1 MRGSRKLTAG
11 EMAAV
16 GVEIVTVAHPWL
28 RCVKCG
34 RDWSPDGNDE
44 GELPA
49 GYWKCPAGCNEIKK

>member
-1 MRGSRKLTAG
+1 MRGPSKLTAG

-34 RDWSPDGNDE
+34 RDWSPDLNDD

-49 GYWKCPAGCNEIKK
+49 AYWHCPNGCNTKKQ